1 MSIIE
6 KIENAMANEN
16 KEELEKLLK
25 IWDLGV
31 DNQSTPWYNNIK
43 DKEKEVIK
51 MNFLISVL
59 IGMLLLI
66 GVLFLAIYC

>member
-6 KIENAMANEN
+6 KIENAMVNES

-31 DNQSTPWYNNIK
+31 DN
-43 DKEKEVIK
+43 
-51 MNFLISVL
+51 
-59 IGMLLLI
+59 
-66 GVLFLAIYC
+66 

>member
-6 KIENAMANEN
+6 KIENAMTNEN

-31 DNQSTPWYNNIK
+31 DNQLT
-43 DKEKEVIK
+43 
-51 MNFLISVL
+51 L
-59 IGMLLLI
+59 
-66 GVLFLAIYC
+66 

>member
-6 KIENAMANEN
+6 KIENAMVNEN

-31 DNQSTPWYNNIK
+31 DY
-43 DKEKEVIK
+43 
-51 MNFLISVL
+51 
-59 IGMLLLI
+59 
-66 GVLFLAIYC
+66 

>member
-6 KIENAMANEN
+6 KIENAMLNEN

-31 DNQSTPWYNNIK
+31 DN
-43 DKEKEVIK
+43 
-51 MNFLISVL
+51 
-59 IGMLLLI
+59 
-66 GVLFLAIYC
+66 